1 MAKVLFDYI
10 FFKLEIEESK
20 VKWIRRFFISLWVF
34 TFISAGVILKQYC
47 TDGKY
52 QIELISKNEVVGVT
66 GQIFQSYRYSI
77 GEEEYQKKF
86 STISTRLG
94 KYLSV
99 MDAGEKKVAELNRF
113 NISIKYHIQFALVLA
128 VLTFLSIFWPNM
140 IMDDEDDEDDS
151 LNFLSCISCGT
162 FLISGI
168 LLIVIV
174 FYLIFFNI
182 YNLEI

>member
-66 GQIFQSYRYSI
+66 GQVFQSYRYSI
-77 GEEEYQKKF
+77 GEEEYQKKI

-99 MDAGEKKVAELNRF
+99 MDVGEKKVAELNKF

-140 IMDDEDDEDDS
+140 IMDDEDDS
-151 LNFLSCISCGT
+151 LSSLCCISFGT

-182 YNLEI
+182 YNLET